1 VTIYLD
7 VSAAVHRRAGLG
19 RYATSLT
26 AALAP
31 RMPGELSLFYNAER
45 GIEPVPEF
53 EGLPARSVALGYK
66 PWRMVVWTGHLAGT
80 WFPGAAD
87 RAMGRLVPG
96 AALFHGMEHMLL
108 PLCRVP
114 TVLTVHDLIFER
126 LPGHH
131 KPLNRWYLHLTLP
144 LFCRRATHIIAVSEH
159 TRADLAALYRIPPT
173 KITVIPEAA
182 DPRFRPPSDEALDLA
197 RVSYGLPE
205 RYLLCVGTIEP
216 RKNLDRLLAAWEPL
230 YLSGE
235 VPPLVIVGRRGWLYD
250 HFFAALERSPARDGV
265 IFPGWM
271 LDDDLPAVYAAA
283 ELFLFPSIYEGF
295 GLPVLEAMASG
306 APVVCSNATSLPE
319 VAGDAVLFFDPYDV
333 EAIRAALR
341 TALSDAALRQDLR
354 QRGFQRAMR
363 FSWGRAAEETLALYR
378 QLIQP
383 TRP

>member
-1 VTIYLD
+1 

-19 RYATSLT
+19 RYAASLT

-31 RMPGELSLFYNAER
+31 RMPGELTLFYNAEQ

-53 EGLPARSVALGYK
+53 EGLPARSVALSYK
-66 PWRMVVWTGHLAGT
+66 PWRMAVWTGHLASA
-80 WFPGAAD
+80 WFPGAVD
-87 RAMGRLVPG
+87 RVTGRLVPG
-96 AALFHGMEHMLL
+96 ARLFHGMEHLLL
-108 PLCRVP
+108 PLRRVP

-126 LPGHH
+126 LPRHH

-159 TRADLAALYRIPPT
+159 TRTDLIALYQIPPE

-182 DPRFRPPSDEALDLA
+182 DSRFRPASDEAIDLA
-197 RVSYGLPE
+197 RVSYGLPD

-216 RKNLDRLLAAWEPL
+216 RKNLGRLLAAWEPL
-230 YLSGE
+230 YLAGE
-235 VPPLVIVGRRGWLYD
+235 APPLVIVGRRGWLHD
-250 HFFAALERSPARDGV
+250 DFFAALERSPARDGV

-306 APVVCSNATSLPE
+306 APVACSNAASLPE
-319 VAGDAVLFFDPYDV
+319 VAGDAALLFDPHDV
-333 EAIRAALR
+333 EAVRGALR
-341 TALSDAALRQDLR
+341 AALSDAALRQDLR

-363 FSWGRAAEETLALYR
+363 FSWDRAADETLALYR
-378 QLIQP
+378 QLI
-383 TRP
+383 RPSPR